1 MKISSKGDYA
11 LRTIL
16 TLSLKKDEKK
26 PVRLPEIAEQ
36 NNIPVKFL
44 EQIMIQLKGAGLVSS
59 RRGRHG
65 GYLLAKDPGLITL
78 GHVIRL
84 IDGSVAPMGCVSS
97 SDYNA
102 CSLEPKCVLKKVFSD
117 VNTRIGEIIDRITFS
132 DLCKQ
137 VEESEQDGGNGDPA
151 KQEGSSEGQA
161 TAAGQ
166 VTVDKP
172 TLNLPKPGNIAEPD
186 KSMDGAVAS
195 STMKLS

>member
-16 TLSLKKDEKK
+16 TLSLKIDDKK

-36 NNIPVKFL
+36 NSIPVKFL

-65 GYLLAKDPGLITL
+65 GYLLAKDPSTITL

-84 IDGSVAPMGCVSS
+84 IDGSVAPMGCVST

-117 VNTRIGEIIDRITFS
+117 VNARIADIIDRITFS

-137 VEESEQDGGNGDPA
+137 VLENRDKETGEA
-151 KQEGSSEGQA
+151 QA
-161 TAAGQ
+161 THPSPSALRISDPG
-166 VTVDKP
+166 KGKS
-172 TLNLPKPGNIAEPD
+172 LNSVIAT
-186 KSMDGAVAS
+186 S
-195 STMKLS
+195 SIKLG